1 MSQQKVENAIRRLQK
16 HVQAYQQ
23 APPNG
28 FVNHSA
34 AANNH
39 VASTRYMLV
48 DPILRAMGWDLG
60 DPRNCIVEFR
70 PNPNEANTRADYA
83 LLNRSRQPAA
93 LVETRRI
100 GQREPTAGWETR
112 MKQLANDTP
121 TAHVV
126 ALTNGQYW
134 SIWLR
139 EDDEWIPE
147 SDRPLGLHW
156 HDVPDTARRLRTH
169 LARDHYR

>member
-16 HVQAYQQ
+16 HVLNYQQ

-28 FVNHSA
+28 YVNHGA

-39 VASTRYMLV
+39 VGSTRYMLV

-60 DPRNCIVEFR
+60 DPRNCIVEYQPSR
-70 PNPNEANTRADYA
+70 NEASHRVDYA
-83 LLNRSRQPAA
+83 LLERSGNPAA
-93 LVETRRI
+93 LVDCRRI
-100 GQREPTAGWETR
+100 GEREPDTGWETR
-112 MKQLANDTP
+112 MQRIGQDAPATR
-121 TAHVV
+121 VM

-134 SIWLR
+134 RIWLR
-139 EDDEWIPE
+139 NNDEWTPE

-156 HDVPDTARRLRTH
+156 HDIEDTARRLRAC